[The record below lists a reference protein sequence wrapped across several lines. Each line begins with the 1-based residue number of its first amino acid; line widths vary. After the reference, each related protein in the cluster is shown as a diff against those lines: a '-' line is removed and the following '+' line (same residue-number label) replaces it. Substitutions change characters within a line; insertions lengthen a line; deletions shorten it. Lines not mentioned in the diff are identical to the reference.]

1 MSKRYI
7 LWKEHG
13 KKWMIAK
20 NKKEYSDYKVIA
32 LIDREKALSLG
43 LFLGNYNIHNEQG
56 FRNLLDAYDEQKSAI
71 VEGILGKRKERLPRS
86 VIYV

>member
-7 LWKEHG
+7 LWKEQG
-13 KKWMIAK
+13 KKWMIVK
-20 NKKEYSDYKVIA
+20 NMKGYSDYKLIA
-32 LIDREKALSLG
+32 TIDRDTVMNLA
-43 LFLGNYNIHNEQG
+43 LFLSNYNIHNEQG
-56 FRNLLDAYDEQKSAI
+56 FRNLLDAYDERKTAI